1 MEKILVGEI
10 LSNSAVVDRIRP
22 KLTIPQQI
30 EYMRDK
36 KGIKFNIISE
46 DSAAEFLR
54 ESNYYF
60 KLKAFEKNYSKNLYS
75 QSQTTVWT
83 DLLPPCGVKKS

>member
-54 ESNYYF
+54 DSN
-60 KLKAFEKNYSKNLYS
+60 
-75 QSQTTVWT
+75 
-83 DLLPPCGVKKS
+83 

>member
-36 KGIKFNIISE
+36 KGIKFNIISYHIRR
-46 DSAAEFLR
+46 FR
-54 ESNYYF
+54 CGIF
-60 KLKAFEKNYSKNLYS
+60 KGE
-75 QSQTTVWT
+75 Q
-83 DLLPPCGVKKS
+83 LLF